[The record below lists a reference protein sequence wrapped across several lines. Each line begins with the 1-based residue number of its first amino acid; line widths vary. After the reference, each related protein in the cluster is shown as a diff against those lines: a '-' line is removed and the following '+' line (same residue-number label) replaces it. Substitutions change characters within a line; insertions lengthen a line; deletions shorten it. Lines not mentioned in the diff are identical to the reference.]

1 MQVLTG
7 IELKRMLEAAS
18 RYLTA
23 DKERINALNVFPV
36 PDGDTGTNMAL
47 TISAAVR
54 ELDGMEQLT
63 VRSVSQAVARG
74 SLMGARGNSG
84 VILSQFFRGFSEGCG
99 GAAEADGT
107 CLAQA
112 FRLASRTTYKAV
124 MKPVEGTIL
133 TVAKAAA
140 AGAEETAEE
149 GHSPLE
155 VWESALK
162 AAKDA
167 LIRTPEILPVLRQ
180 AGVVDAGGE
189 GLVVALQGALDAWK
203 GEEKISEDVVADLP
217 EPSDSAG
224 AAGISAIEGDLV
236 NKYCTEFL
244 IKGEGFD
251 VDALRS
257 ALEPKGDSTLVVGDE
272 RVIKVHIHTDHPGEV
287 LELCAA
293 VGDMV
298 DIKIDNMRL
307 QNDALMKE
315 HPKPTE
321 SNVFNLPT
329 MKEATE
335 ERKSLGLVAVVPG
348 KGLADIF
355 ASLGVDR
362 LVTGGQTMNPST
374 EELVRAV
381 EEVNADNVIILP
393 NNKNV
398 IFSARQAKEL
408 VDKQV
413 GVVATR
419 SIPQGIS
426 ALMSFDP
433 DEELEDNVEAM
444 EQSMR
449 QVKTGEVTYA
459 VRATKAGDLQIEEE
473 DIIGLVEGKIAA
485 AGRSIDEVTLDL
497 LDSMVEDESSVISLY
512 SGDNHSFANAEVLAE
527 TVRERYPD
535 CEVELYQ
542 GNQPLY
548 YYILSVE

>member
-18 RYLTA
+18 RYLA
-23 DKERINALNVFPV
+23 VDKERINALNVFPV

-54 ELDGMEQLT
+54 ELDGIERLT
-63 VRSVSQAVARG
+63 IRSVSQAAARG

-84 VILSQFFRGFSEGCG
+84 VILSQFFRGFSDGFDG
-99 GAAEADGT
+99 VKEADGA

-140 AGAEETAEE
+140 AGAEEAAEN
-149 GHSPLE
+149 GDSPLE
-155 VWESALK
+155 VWEAALN
-162 AAKDA
+162 AAKEA

-189 GLVVALQGALDAWK
+189 GLVVALQGALDALR
-203 GEEKISEDVVADLP
+203 GEERVSEESLAESLAST
-217 EPSDSAG
+217 EIPSAI
-224 AAGISAIEGDLV
+224 GISRIEGDLA

-244 IKGEGFD
+244 IKGEGLD
-251 VDALRS
+251 VDSLRS
-257 ALEPKGDSTLVVGDE
+257 ALEPKGDSTLVVGDA
-272 RVIKVHIHTDHPGEV
+272 RVIKIHIHTDHPGDV
-287 LELCAA
+287 LEVCASM
-293 VGDMV
+293 GDMV

-315 HPKPTE
+315 HPKPTD
-321 SNVFNLPT
+321 SNVFNLPSIIRPS
-329 MKEATE
+329 E
-335 ERKSLGLVAVVPG
+335 ERKTLGLVAVVPG
-348 KGLADIF
+348 RGLADIF

-381 EEVNADNVIILP
+381 EDTNADKVIIFP

-408 VDKQV
+408 VEKEV

-433 DEELEDNVEAM
+433 DGDLEENLESM

-473 DIIGLVEGKIAA
+473 DIIGLVEGKITT
-485 AGRSIDEVTLDL
+485 AGRSIDEVTLNL
-497 LDSMVEDESSVISLY
+497 LDTMVEDESSVISLY
-512 SGDNHSFANAEVLAE
+512 SGDNHSFASAEALAD
-527 TVRERYPD
+527 TVRERYPE